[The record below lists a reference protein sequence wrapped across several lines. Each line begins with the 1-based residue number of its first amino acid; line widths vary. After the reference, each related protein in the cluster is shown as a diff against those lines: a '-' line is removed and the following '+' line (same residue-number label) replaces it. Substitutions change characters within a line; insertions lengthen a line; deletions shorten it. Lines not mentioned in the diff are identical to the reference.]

1 MKKKAPISKPFATR
15 VKPPTAAQSLAARLG
30 FSSPGKK
37 TRPTIAV
44 SEKALAALRRRE
56 WAKGDFMRIG
66 VVAGG
71 CSGQTYSAAVDDELF
86 ITDLVLY
93 KSGPLRIVTDP
104 KSATFLDGL
113 QIDYSDDLIRSG
125 FRFSNPNAGG
135 GCGCG
140 ASFKANP

>member
-1 MKKKAPISKPFATR
+1 MKPQNPRQTATR
-15 VKPPTAAQSLAARLG
+15 ATSSSAAQSLAARLG
-30 FSSPGKK
+30 FGPPGKT
-37 TRPTIAV
+37 TRPTIAI

-56 WAKGDFMRIG
+56 WADGDFVRIG

-71 CSGQTYSAAVDDELF
+71 CSGHTYSAAVDDELF
-86 ITDLVLY
+86 VTDLILFE
-93 KSGPLRIVTDP
+93 SGPLRIMANP
-104 KSATFLDGL
+104 ESASYLDGL